1 MENPTDDGDYER
13 FATALGMN
21 SGAVAVAVHRL
32 RQRYRDL
39 VRAEIANTVSN
50 PEEMADELRHLFG
63 R

>member
-1 MENPTDDGDYER
+1 
-13 FATALGMN
+13 MN

-39 VRAEIANTVSN
+39 VRAEIANTVTN
-50 PEEMADELRHLFG
+50 PEELADELRHFFG